1 MAVALACS
9 AIGAL
14 RAGYDAPG
22 AGAPSP
28 LRGGSFSRRIALNT
42 LRGD

>member
-14 RAGYDAPG
+14 RAGYG
-22 AGAPSP
+22 ALGASAPSP
-28 LRGGSFSRRIALNT
+28 LRGGSPSCKGSRWIPC
-42 LRGD
+42 D